1 MDRRPSGAPLAQ
13 SVAMTDEDRSEREDV
28 DPADALGGAG
38 ALPLPDGQA
47 RGTVPADRDEP
58 GGEAAP
64 EATEE
69 PGSSDEPSDEPR
81 SSP

>member
-1 MDRRPSGAPLAQ
+1 
-13 SVAMTDEDRSEREDV
+13 MTDEDRSDREDV

-47 RGTVPADRDEP
+47 RGTVPSDRDEP

-64 EATEE
+64 EAPETTEE
-69 PGSSDEPSDEPR
+69 PGPSGASGDEPR
-81 SSP
+81 P

>member
-1 MDRRPSGAPLAQ
+1 MNDRERP
-13 SVAMTDEDRSEREDV
+13 EREDV

-47 RGTVPADRDEP
+47 RGTVPTDRDEP

-64 EATEE
+64 EAVDDADRR
-69 PGSSDEPSDEPR
+69 PDPR
-81 SSP
+81 T